1 MKHRLVSV
9 FAGLLLLTFAA
20 FLGRS
25 LPSYKMAKPDPYQ
38 QLIGRPL
45 PDFTLTDQHGS
56 PVTREVMRGKVW
68 VANLMFA
75 SCSTV
80 CLTLGKH
87 LSALD
92 AKIQALPEVR
102 IVSLSVA
109 PEADTPDVLRAYA
122 QKWSASQ
129 QWLFLTGERAQIQ
142 QLATGGFCLSAG
154 TDEVLT
160 HSDKLV
166 VVDRTGTVRGY
177 FDGTDI
183 RASEAVLTLLK
194 TLHSEPFPHFPQNQ
208 TKNEINK

>member
-1 MKHRLVSV
+1 MKPRLVSV
-9 FAGLLLLTFAA
+9 LAGLLLLTFAA

-25 LPSYKMAKPDPYQ
+25 LPSYKLAKPDPYQ
-38 QLIGRPL
+38 QLVGRPL
-45 PDFTLTDQHGS
+45 PDFTLTDQHGAS
-56 PVTREVMRGKVW
+56 VTREVMRGKVW

-80 CLTLGKH
+80 CLTLGKN

-102 IVSLSVA
+102 IVSLSVT
-109 PEADTPDVLRAYA
+109 PEVDTPEVLKAYA
-122 QKWSASQ
+122 RKWSASP

-166 VVDRTGTVRGY
+166 VVDRSGTVRGY
-177 FDGTDI
+177 FDGTQSG
-183 RASEAVLTLLK
+183 APKAVLSLIK
-194 TLHSEPFPHFPQNQ
+194 TLQSETFSFSLRTQKQ
-208 TKNEINK
+208 TP

>member
-102 IVSLSVA
+102 IVSLSVT
-109 PEADTPDVLRAYA
+109 PEADTTDVLRAYA
-122 QKWSASQ
+122 QKWNASS

-177 FDGTDI
+177 FDGMN
-183 RASEAVLTLLK
+183 SEENEAALRLIKALIK
-194 TLHSEPFPHFPQNQ
+194 EPISLSPN
-208 TKNEINK
+208 T

>member
-20 FLGRS
+20 FLGRF

-45 PDFTLTDQHGS
+45 PDFTLTDQYGS
-56 PVTREVMRGKVW
+56 PVTREMMRGKVW

-122 QKWSASQ
+122 QKWSASP

-177 FDGTDI
+177 FDGMN
-183 RASEAVLTLLK
+183 SEENDAALRLIKALIK
-194 TLHSEPFPHFPQNQ
+194 EPISLSPN
-208 TKNEINK
+208 T

>member
-1 MKHRLVSV
+1 MKPRLVSV
-9 FAGLLLLTFAA
+9 FAVLLLLTFAA

-38 QLIGRPL
+38 QLIGRSL
-45 PDFTLTDQHGS
+45 PDFTLTDQYGS
-56 PVTREVMRGKVW
+56 PVTREMMRGKVW

-102 IVSLSVA
+102 IVSLSVT

-122 QKWSASQ
+122 QKCGASQ

-166 VVDRTGTVRGY
+166 LIDRAGIVRGY
-177 FDGTDI
+177 FDGKKADCVPQILSAITALE
-183 RASEAVLTLLK
+183 ASA
-194 TLHSEPFPHFPQNQ
+194 H
-208 TKNEINK
+208 

>member
-1 MKHRLVSV
+1 
-9 FAGLLLLTFAA
+9 
-20 FLGRS
+20 
-25 LPSYKMAKPDPYQ
+25 
-38 QLIGRPL
+38 
-45 PDFTLTDQHGS
+45 
-56 PVTREVMRGKVW
+56 
-68 VANLMFA
+68 MFA

-102 IVSLSVA
+102 IVSLSVT

-122 QKWSASQ
+122 QKWNASP

-142 QLATGGFCLSAG
+142 KLSTGGFCLSAG

-166 VVDRTGTVRGY
+166 VVDRAGKVRGY
-177 FDGTDI
+177 FGGTDS
-183 RASEAVLTLLK
+183 RASEGVLTLLK
-194 TLHSEPFPHFPQNQ
+194 TLLSEPFPQSPQTQ
-208 TKNEINK
+208 TQSPEIEINP

>member
-1 MKHRLVSV
+1 MTPRLLRLLT
-9 FAGLLLLTFAA
+9 ALLLLAFAA
-20 FLGRS
+20 VLERA
-25 LPSYKMAKPDPYQ
+25 LPLFKPAKPDPYQ
-38 QLIGRPL
+38 QLIGRAV
-45 PDFTLTDQHGS
+45 PDFSLTDQNGTS
-56 PVTREVMRGKVW
+56 VTRESLRGKIW

-75 SCSTV
+75 SCSTA

-102 IVSLSVA
+102 IVSLSVT
-109 PEADTPDVLRAYA
+109 PEADTPEVLRAYA
-122 QKWSASQ
+122 QRWSASP

-177 FDGTDI
+177 FDGTHSE
-183 RASEAVLTLLK
+183 ASEAVLRLLK
-194 TLHSEPFPHFPQNQ
+194 TL
-208 TKNEINK
+208 

>member
-1 MKHRLVSV
+1 MKPPFVSIL
-9 FAGLLLLTFAA
+9 AGVLLLTFVA

-25 LPSYKMAKPDPYQ
+25 LPSYKLAKPDPYQ

-56 PVTREVMRGKVW
+56 PVTREVMRGKIW

-102 IVSLSVA
+102 IVSLSVT
-109 PEADTPDVLRAYA
+109 PEADTPGVLRAYA

-142 QLATGGFCLSAG
+142 RLATGGFCLSAG

-166 VVDRTGTVRGY
+166 VVDRAGIVRGY
-177 FDGTDI
+177 FDGTQ
-183 RASEAVLTLLK
+183 SEAPKAVLTLLK
-194 TLHSEPFPHFPQNQ
+194 TLQNEPFPLSPRTQNQ
-208 TKNEINK
+208 NP